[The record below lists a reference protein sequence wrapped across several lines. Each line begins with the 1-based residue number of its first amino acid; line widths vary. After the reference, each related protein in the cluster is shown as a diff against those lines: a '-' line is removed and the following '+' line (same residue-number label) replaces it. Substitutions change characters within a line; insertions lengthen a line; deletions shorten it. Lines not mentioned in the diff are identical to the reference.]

1 MWDARRT
8 CTLTF
13 RLRAMT
19 QLCTCENHK
28 EKQTNKQT
36 VKPRESHWAEESQ
49 PHSTHSWN
57 GSCSVF
63 LKSSNETEAMASKTT
78 STPHLLILISNP
90 CVDFPVTQH
99 WRMTSSGYLKGL
111 GLSVKII
118 LILMLGPGSSLLRR
132 GSLGRRA
139 PLPNLRAINPM
150 ERSLCGGESP
160 GSIMCAIDLLVHL
173 CPMPRLQ

>member
-78 STPHLLILISNP
+78 STPHLLLILISNP

-118 LILMLGPGSSLLRR
+118 LILMLGPGS
-132 GSLGRRA
+132 
-139 PLPNLRAINPM
+139 
-150 ERSLCGGESP
+150 
-160 GSIMCAIDLLVHL
+160 IMCAIDLLVHL
-173 CPMPRLQ
+173 CPMPLLQ